1 MSVSLYTAA
10 QTRDLDRTAISSLG
24 IAGFVLMQ
32 RAAAAGWRV
41 LKKRW
46 PNARRI
52 VVLCGPGNNGGDGYL
67 LARTAKDA
75 GLDARVIA
83 VGMPAES
90 SPDALRAHGEWVAS
104 GGKVAT
110 STDPIPEA

>member
-1 MSVSLYTAA
+1 MSTSLYTAA
-10 QTRDLDRTAISSLG
+10 QVRELDRTAISNLG

-83 VGMPAES
+83 VGLPTES
-90 SPDALRAHGEWVAS
+90 SPDRKSV
-104 GGKVAT
+104 V
-110 STDPIPEA
+110 